1 MKARIRFGLDKGLSS
16 SAEDM
21 VDNSDTNMWR
31 GDVGTEEVCDDVRFR
46 FGEDADVE
54 ASLVNGIK
62 CRLRIGEGLA
72 ASFSG
77 LSPPRQEAM

>member
-16 SAEDM
+16 ATEDM

-31 GDVGTEEVCDDVRFR
+31 GDVGREEVCDDERFR
-46 FGEDADVE
+46 FGVDAYVE

-62 CRLRIGEGLA
+62 CLRIGEGLA
-72 ASFSG
+72 ASFDFFRLG
-77 LSPPRQEAM
+77 